1 MNILKKVMIDPGNS
15 GSKTRE
21 LSSPET
27 GASKENSPV
36 LLVDSTPRS
45 VGQKF
50 IKRKCLVPE
59 GDQGGVKKSK
69 IDKSTDSNSFPILFS
84 KMTFYFLADKFFI
97 SQAEWAAYVD
107 EHFEK
112 IICGGNIKC
121 TIFQ

>member
-1 MNILKKVMIDPGNS
+1 MIDPGNS

-21 LSSPET
+21 LTSPE
-27 GASKENSPV
+27 ASKENSPV

-45 VGQKF
+45 VGQKI

-59 GDQGGVKKSK
+59 GDQGGAKKNK
-69 IDKSTDSNSFPILFS
+69 IDKSTDSNSFPILLC
-84 KMTFYFLADKFFI
+84 KMTFYFLAEKFFR